1 MAVLPIIY
9 LSLMLF
15 LFGMALRLMW
25 SSMKDIN
32 KILGTTPK
40 KIHPELEGVQNG
52 DELMVIKFE
61 PDTQQEGSVDVKFT
75 ADKEFEDLYIEKS
88 LQKRMEELDIDDE
101 DDDDDDGD
109 VVISR
114 R

>member
-1 MAVLPIIY
+1 
-9 LSLMLF
+9 MLF

-25 SSMKDIN
+25 TNVNSIN
-32 KILGTTPK
+32 KMLGYPVDTNPK

-61 PDTQQEGSVDVKFT
+61 SDSRQEGSVDVKFT
-75 ADKEFEDLYIEKS
+75 ADKQFEDLYIEKS
-88 LQKRMEELDIDDE
+88 LQKRMEELDIDDDE

-114 R
+114 V